1 MKVLLFSGMKP
12 SQNEKFGGVFVSKRY
27 HILKKYIDIDLYKI
41 GNKYSLI
48 YKHIYKYLK
57 KKNIKD
63 DSCIVIEGTRWRN
76 VNIKI
81 SLIMKMIEKYI
92 SSFYYSINLK
102 KIYNHINIKKYNLI
116 HAHWVYPTGY
126 IAMLLSK
133 KYNIPYIITAHG
145 SDIHTIPKNNAKI
158 AKYTLEILENASKV
172 IFVSDS
178 LKRDAL
184 NLGYSGKNAEVI
196 YNGVDINN
204 FKELNKEKVKL
215 ELGFGCTVI
224 GYIGRLE
231 PIKGA
236 DRLPRIFNEINK
248 LKEDIEFLIIG
259 DGSLKENII
268 KELDELKIKYRYCKS
283 MEHKKLNKYMNSCDA
298 IVVPS
303 RNESFCCVALEA
315 QACGTKVVASNVGG
329 ISEAIGK
336 FGFLVDSGE
345 NFERRFAETVNYC
358 LNENINIY
366 DMKKRTHEFS
376 WERTVKEELNI
387 YEEVL
392 NLGSGK

>member
-1 MKVLLFSGMKP
+1 
-12 SQNEKFGGVFVSKRY
+12 
-27 HILKKYIDIDLYKI
+27 
-41 GNKYSLI
+41 
-48 YKHIYKYLK
+48 
-57 KKNIKD
+57 
-63 DSCIVIEGTRWRN
+63 
-76 VNIKI
+76 
-81 SLIMKMIEKYI
+81 
-92 SSFYYSINLK
+92 
-102 KIYNHINIKKYNLI
+102 
-116 HAHWVYPTGY
+116 
-126 IAMLLSK
+126 
-133 KYNIPYIITAHG
+133 
-145 SDIHTIPKNNAKI
+145 
-158 AKYTLEILENASKV
+158 
-172 IFVSDS
+172 
-178 LKRDAL
+178 
-184 NLGYSGKNAEVI
+184 
-196 YNGVDINN
+196 
-204 FKELNKEKVKL
+204 
-215 ELGFGCTVI
+215 
-224 GYIGRLE
+224 
-231 PIKGA
+231 
-236 DRLPRIFNEINK
+236 
-248 LKEDIEFLIIG
+248 
-259 DGSLKENII
+259 
-268 KELDELKIKYRYCKS
+268 

>member
-1 MKVLLFSGMKP
+1 MKILMISGITP
-12 SQNEKFGGVFVSKRY
+12 SKNRLFGGSFISKRY
-27 HILKKYIDIDLYKI
+27 EKMKENICVDLYKV
-41 GNKYSLI
+41 GNMYSRLYSKIYKSIKKVDLEDDTEILLENAKWNNINIKVSLI
-48 YKHIYKYLK
+48 TKL
-57 KKNIKD
+57 
-63 DSCIVIEGTRWRN
+63 
-76 VNIKI
+76 
-81 SLIMKMIEKYI
+81 LEKYMNNI
-92 SSFYYSINLK
+92 YYKTSLK
-102 KIYNHINIKKYNLI
+102 YIERHIEIKKYNLI

-145 SDIHTIPKNNAKI
+145 SDIHTIPKENTKI
-158 AKYTLEILENASKV
+158 AKCTLEILENANKV
-172 IFVSDS
+172 VFVSDR

-184 NLGYSGKNAEVI
+184 DLGYSGNNAEVI
-196 YNGVDINN
+196 YNGVELND
-204 FKELNKEKVKL
+204 FKELNKEEVKL
-215 ELGFGCTVI
+215 DLGFDGIVI

-231 PIKGA
+231 PTKGA